1 MKKTLTSVI
10 ALILVLT
17 MALALSAC
25 GGGGQTSGQTS
36 GGDSGSTASAAP
48 ESGDGEVYNLVL
60 TTHDA
65 STTTKADTLNAWAAE
80 LEEKSNGRLHI
91 DLYYGGTIASA
102 TDSMDVVGQGGADMC
117 WTTVP
122 LNGSKFKYCNVF
134 ACYGEEITNTMQ
146 ATYALVKLAQENA
159 DIVSEYENHNLKL
172 IAIHAMTPCNLGSA
186 TTKFENVS
194 DFKGASI
201 MAISKSNI
209 NILEGLGA
217 APMGIVTTDL
227 YENFSKH
234 VSESFLGDALLYQS
248 TNSYEHIKYMNTYNF
263 STCIGFL
270 AMNMDKYNSLPAD
283 LQELLDGEF
292 ESLSFAFAQNV
303 NDGYLEFVA
312 HMSDMGIELYD
323 FSPELITTVEDL
335 IGTEVYDLWVSD
347 CEADGVETA
356 PITDAIEKYLV
367 EGYEAYGAEYDW
379 YK

>member
-1 MKKTLTSVI
+1 MKKRIYIIS
-10 ALILVLT
+10 LILTAAML
-17 MALALSAC
+17 LLLGAC
-25 GGGGQTSGQTS
+25 GGQTTQPSNVPNSSAPTQSAGS
-36 GGDSGSTASAAP
+36 DGD
-48 ESGDGEVYNLVL
+48 EVYNLVL

-80 LEEKSNGRLHI
+80 LEEKSGGRLHI

-102 TDSMDVVGQGGADMC
+102 ADSMDVVGQGGADMC

-159 DIVSEYENHNLKL
+159 DIVAEYENHNLKL
-172 IAIHAMTPCNLGSA
+172 IAIHAMTPCNIGSA
-186 TTKFENVS
+186 TTKFEMID
-194 DFKGASI
+194 DFKGASV
-201 MAISKSNI
+201 MAISKTNI
-209 NILEGLGA
+209 AILEGLGA
-217 APMGIVTTDL
+217 APMGIVVSDL

-234 VSESFLGDALLYQS
+234 VSETFLGDALLYQS
-248 TNSYEHIKYMNTYNF
+248 TNSYEHIKYMNEYNF

-270 AMNMDKYNSLPAD
+270 AMNMDKYNALPAD

-303 NDGYLEFVA
+303 NDGYLEFVDL
-312 HMSDMGIELYD
+312 MDERGVEIYEL
-323 FSPELITTVEDL
+323 SPELLDKVEEL
-335 IGTEVYDLWVSD
+335 IQTEVHDVWVAD
-347 CEADGVETA
+347 CEADGVATA
-356 PITDAIEKYLV
+356 PISDAIEKYLD
-367 EGYEAYGAEYDW
+367 EGYEIYGAEYDW